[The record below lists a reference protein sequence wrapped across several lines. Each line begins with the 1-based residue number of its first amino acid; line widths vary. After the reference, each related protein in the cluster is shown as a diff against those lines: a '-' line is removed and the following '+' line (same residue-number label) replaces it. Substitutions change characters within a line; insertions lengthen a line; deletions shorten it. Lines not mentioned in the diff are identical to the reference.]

1 VTALGG
7 ARLVLTD
14 RVIEGWLQIDGGLI
28 TGVEESAPPDDAHHL
43 DGGYLVPGYIDVHCH
58 GGAGADFASADP
70 AQLAAG
76 SAFHARHGSVHQLA
90 SLVTAPTEDLCVQLQ
105 ALAGVIE
112 SGDTN
117 IRGVHLEGPFL
128 SHARCGAQNPDY
140 LMEPSASILAELID
154 AARGTLSMITVA
166 PELPHADEVIDA
178 AVAAGVVVAVGHTDA
193 TYDEASAAF
202 ARGAT
207 VATHLCNGMR
217 PVHHR
222 EPGPVLAALDAG
234 VACEVINDGVH
245 VHPAITRLVAARDPD
260 QLIFITDAVSA
271 SGVGDGSFNLGGQA
285 VTVINGQARLTRTGA
300 LAGSTL
306 TMDEAVRR
314 GVISCGLP
322 VERSVAAATINPAR
336 LLGLDATAGSLAPGK
351 RADLLHLDD
360 ELRIVGRMC
369 AGTWLDLSP

>member
-1 VTALGG
+1 
-7 ARLVLTD
+7 VLPD
-14 RVIEGWLQIDGGLI
+14 RVVDGWLNIDGDVIGA
-28 TGVEESAPPDDAHHL
+28 VEDCAAPVAAHDL

-58 GGAGADFASADP
+58 GGAGADFASAD
-70 AQLAAG
+70 ADQLVAA
-76 SAFHARHGSVHQLA
+76 SAFHARHGSAHQLA
-90 SLVTAPTEDLCVQLQ
+90 SLVTAPIADLCVQLE
-105 ALAGVIE
+105 ALADTIE
-112 SGDTN
+112 SGKTN

-128 SHARCGAQNPDY
+128 SHARCGAQNPVH
-140 LMEPSASILAELID
+140 LMLPSAAILAELIE
-154 AARGTLSMITVA
+154 AARGTLAMITIA

-193 TYDEASAAF
+193 TYDQASAAF

-245 VHPAITRLVAARDPD
+245 VHSAVTRLVDGRNPD
-260 QLIFITDAVSA
+260 QLVFITDAVSA
-271 SGVGDGSFNLGGQA
+271 SGVGDGSFSLGGLE
-285 VTVINGQARLTRTGA
+285 VSVVEGQARLTRTGS

-314 GVISCGLP
+314 GVAHCGLP
-322 VERSVAAATINPAR
+322 VQRAVAAATINPAR
-336 LLGLDATAGSLAPGK
+336 LLGIDKTAGSLAPGK

-360 ELRIVGRMC
+360 ELRIVGRMH
-369 AGTWLDLSP
+369 AGQWVDLSA

>member
-1 VTALGG
+1 VTAVRG
-7 ARLVLTD
+7 ARLVLPD
-14 RVIEGWLQIDGGLI
+14 RVVEGWLHIEGDLI
-28 TGVEESAPPDDAHHL
+28 AGVEESAPPTDAHNVE
-43 DGGYLVPGYIDVHCH
+43 GGYLVPGYIDVHCH
-58 GGAGADFASADP
+58 GGAGADFASADT
-70 AQLAAG
+70 AQLAAA
-76 SAFHARHGSVHQLA
+76 SAFHARHGSAHQLA
-90 SLVTAPTEDLCVQLQ
+90 SLVTAPVEDLCLQLE
-105 ALAGVIE
+105 ALADTIE
-112 SGDTN
+112 SGRTN

-128 SHARCGAQNPDY
+128 SHARCGAQNPAY
-140 LMEPSASILAELID
+140 LQQPSAAVLTELIEV
-154 AARGTLSMITVA
+154 ARGTLSMITIA
-166 PELPHADEVIDA
+166 PELPRADEVIDV

-245 VHPAITRLVAARDPD
+245 VHPAITRLVARRDPD

-271 SGVGDGSFNLGGQA
+271 SGVGDGSFNLGGQE
-285 VTVINGQARLTRTGA
+285 VTVLEGQARLTRTGA

-314 GVISCGLP
+314 GVVQCGLP
-322 VERSVAAATINPAR
+322 LERSVAAATINPAR
-336 LLGLDATAGSLAPGK
+336 LLGLQATAGSLAPGK
-351 RADLLHLDD
+351 RADLLHLDGD
-360 ELRIVGRMC
+360 LRIVGRMC
-369 AGTWLDLSP
+369 AGKWLDLNA